1 MENQNELPADVV
13 RTVAVEEAIE
23 LDEKAIAK
31 LKRIEA
37 EKKELINNL
46 VSGNIE
52 NIKDRVASILNN
64 STESRNSDIVLAY
77 SYWKEFEAD
86 NFNGGMITQDNA
98 MKLTKTNS
106 LCRVRAKIQNE
117 YKLFQADE
125 KVKKHRGVLEEK
137 FRQEALSDKP
147 TGLGTYSVY
156 IDETGKTQDYLSVG
170 SLWILKSGFF
180 MHESRKKLNE
190 WKKANDINYEF
201 HFSEISKNKLEN
213 FKEFFA
219 KFLGLHPEV
228 GFKVIVINNK
238 GLSNKNTAIVDLTY
252 HLLIKG
258 VTHENETGRAI
269 LPRVLQVWVD
279 EEETGSDQL
288 KIENVKE
295 RIESQKVDGLF
306 VGDFQ
311 AVSSE
316 GSFFIQI
323 VDLFTGAINR
333 KLNTPN
339 GEGPKDEFANF
350 VLSAIN
356 FDINTVD
363 KNNSDVDNSKV
374 FNLMDNSQ

>member
-1 MENQNELPADVV
+1 MENQNQIVNDAEEIFF
-13 RTVAVEEAIE
+13 VEEVPD
-23 LDEKAIAK
+23 LDEKALKK

-37 EKKELINNL
+37 EKKELVHNL

-52 NIKDRVASILNN
+52 NIRDRVASILNT
-64 STESRNSDIVLAY
+64 STEARNSDIVLAY
-77 SYWKEFEAD
+77 SYWGEFEP
-86 NFNGGMITQDNA
+86 NYFNGGMITRENA
-98 MKLTKTNS
+98 MNLTKTNS

-125 KVKKHRGVLEEK
+125 KVKKHSGVLKEK

-156 IDETGKTQDYLSVG
+156 IDETGKTQDHLSVG
-170 SLWILKSGFF
+170 SLWVLKSGFF
-180 MHESRKKLNE
+180 MHESRKKLND
-190 WKKANDINYEF
+190 WKKEKGIDYEF
-201 HFSEISKNKLEN
+201 HFSEISRNKVEN
-213 FKEFFA
+213 FKGFFA

-228 GFKVIVINNK
+228 SFKVIVINNK
-238 GLSNKNTAIVDLTY
+238 GISNKNSAIVDLTY

-258 VTHENETGRAI
+258 VNHENATGRAM

-279 EEETGSDQL
+279 EEEAGSDQL

-295 RIESQKVDGLF
+295 RIDSQKVEGLF
-306 VGDFQ
+306 LGDFQ
-311 AVSSE
+311 AVSSK

-339 GEGPKDEFANF
+339 GDGPKDEFANF

-356 FDINTVD
+356 FDINDVD
-363 KNNSDVDNSKV
+363 KNNSDIDNSTV